1 MLRCCGNL
9 GLRASRK
16 TGDKEDFMRSALCIA
31 ISAVALCLTSMS
43 FAAGK
48 EAEYDIPFQ
57 QIRDTCNE
65 YLEKCVDQS
74 EVQQLKSKLNRR
86 VKQRVSDN
94 PDQSD
99 DVAMRSIM
107 LDWAAG
113 ASNDLDKRK
122 PDAVKQ
128 ACCYFVISYEK
139 GFEVPH
145 QIRAQLTPENV
156 KDILDYLNEEIAKVA
171 KAASKTTS
179 KK

>member
-1 MLRCCGNL
+1 
-9 GLRASRK
+9 
-16 TGDKEDFMRSALCIA
+16 MRSGLCLA
-31 ISAVALCLTSMS
+31 IVAVALGLTSAAL
-43 FAAGK
+43 AAGK
-48 EAEYDIPFQ
+48 DKAPEYEIPFE

-65 YLEKCVDQS
+65 YLEKCVEKT
-74 EVQQLKSKLNRR
+74 EVQQLKSKLDRR

-107 LDWAAG
+107 LDWAAS
-113 ASNDLDKRK
+113 ASGDLDKRK

-128 ACCYFVISYEK
+128 ACCYFVISFEK
-139 GFEVPH
+139 GFDVPH
-145 QIRAQLTPENV
+145 QIRAQLTQENV

-171 KAASKTTS
+171 KAAVKTTT